1 MKNLKTF
8 VGCCILVLSLSVAAL
23 ADGGIAQTP
32 GKDGSPPPPSN
43 CTTSSDPGSETS
55 TDTEV
60 TCLLADLTS
69 LAAWLAGSIL

>member
-1 MKNLKTF
+1 MKKLTTF

-32 GKDGSPPPPSN
+32 GKDDPPPPSN

-69 LAAWLAGSIL
+69 LAAWFAGSIL